1 MATLLKTSS
10 RGDDVKELQ
19 SFLKNNGLYSGAID
33 GIYGPKTMNGVLQFQ
48 TSNGLKVDGIVGPQ
62 TWGAINSRQT
72 TNDNLHNTLS
82 DPNVANAVANDPIA
96 SDILNRMINND
107 FNGITDAYGR
117 PYDANMVQSMFNAS
131 ERELAPA
138 YEEEQRKATN
148 DIESQLGLAQRD
160 YDRYL
165 SGAQAGF
172 QNDKGQLDTSAA
184 KNGVLFS
191 TSRAQDQNQLQS
203 KYEADQA
210 AQRDKYSSAIS
221 DAARDY
227 NYKFGADPTRSL
239 NNYFKLNTGN
249 VYDANKARDNVSSG
263 GLSSVYSANSG
274 YYGTQPRKKKYES
287 ALRTADK
294 LGYYTNNRTTN
305 PLNTQLP

>member
-1 MATLLKTSS
+1 MATLLKTGS
-10 RGDDVKELQ
+10 RGDEVKQLQ
-19 SFLKNNGLYSGAID
+19 SYLKNLGLYSGNVD

-48 TSNGLKVDGIVGPQ
+48 QQKGLKVDGIVGPQ
-62 TWGAINSRQT
+62 TWGAINSHQQT
-72 TNDNLHNTLS
+72 IDNAHNTMS
-82 DPNVANAVANDPIA
+82 DPNVASAIANDPIA
-96 SDILNRMINND
+96 SDIMNRLISGD
-107 FNGITDAYGR
+107 FNGITDAQGR
-117 PYDANMVQSMFNAS
+117 PYDPNMVQSLFNAS
-131 ERELAPA
+131 EKELAPA
-138 YEEEQRKATN
+138 YEEEQRKATQ

-165 SGAQAGF
+165 SGAEAGF
-172 QNDKGQLDTSAA
+172 KSDKGALDTSAA
-184 KNGVLFS
+184 NRGVLFS
-191 TSRAQDQNQLQS
+191 TSRAQDQNNLQS
-203 KYEADQA
+203 KYESDQA

-221 DAARDY
+221 NAARDY

-249 VYDANKARDNVSSG
+249 VYDANKARNNVSSG

-305 PLNTQLP
+305 PLNTQL